1 MMTNANL
8 SGGACPLIIYTMTKN
23 TETVFKNKINHIL
36 KEYGDN
42 SVGWTQVY
50 RTLGPLA
57 IDFLLEHVNC
67 NTYSQLMDII
77 YAEDPSLQ
85 NSTCL

>member
-1 MMTNANL
+1 MT
-8 SGGACPLIIYTMTKN
+8 TN
-23 TETVFKNKINHIL
+23 TELCFKNKINHIL

-42 SVGWTQVY
+42 SVGWAQVY
-50 RTLGPLA
+50 RVLGPLG

-67 NTYSQLMDII
+67 NTYEQLMHII

-85 NSTCL
+85 NSFPDTP